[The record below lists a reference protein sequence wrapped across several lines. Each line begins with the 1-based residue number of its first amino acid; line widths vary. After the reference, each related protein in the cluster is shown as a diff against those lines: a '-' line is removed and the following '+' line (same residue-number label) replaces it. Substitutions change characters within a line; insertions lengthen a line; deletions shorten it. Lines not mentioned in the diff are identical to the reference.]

1 MIISASRRTDIPSFY
16 GRWFINRL
24 REGFFYTF
32 NPFNSKTVLSMQ
44 VSPETVECI
53 VFWTKDPAAFL
64 SVLDEID
71 EMGYRY
77 YFQFTITPY
86 DTDIETNIRAKDK
99 IMDTFVTLS
108 ERIGKEKVILRYDP
122 ILLTDRYNLDFHD
135 RAFADM
141 SRRLADHTKKIVISF
156 IDRYR
161 KNSSDMKSNKIREL
175 TVDEMT
181 SLGKSMASHAKN
193 AGLTL
198 ETCAE
203 EIDLSRFG
211 IGHSSCVDGR
221 LIESITGSRLKGRD
235 KSDPGRAHCGCM
247 KSIDIGRYDCC
258 IHNCLYCY
266 ANINREK
273 AVANFKAHEPSSP
286 VLYGDYRTMEI
297 KARKDAV
304 KLRLEDSDD

>member
-24 REGFFYTF
+24 REGFFYTS
-32 NPFNSKTVLSMQ
+32 NPFNSKTVLSVQ

-64 SVLDEID
+64 SALDEID
-71 EMGYRY
+71 KMGYMY

-86 DTDIETNIRAKDK
+86 DTDIETNIREKGK
-99 IMDTFVTLS
+99 IIKTFRALS
-108 ERIGKEKVILRYDP
+108 ERIGKERVILRYDP
-122 ILLTDRYNLDFHD
+122 ILLTDRYSLEFHD
-135 RAFADM
+135 RAFADI
-141 SRRLADHTKKIVISF
+141 SRQLAGYTQKIVISF

-161 KNSSDMKSNKIREL
+161 KNSGDMKNNKVREL
-175 TVDEMT
+175 TVDEMIRL
-181 SLGKSMASHAKN
+181 SQSMAAHAKS

-203 EIDLSRFG
+203 EIDLSRFD
-211 IGHSSCVDGR
+211 IGHSRCIDGR
-221 LIESITGSRLKGRD
+221 LIESITGCRLKGRD

-247 KSIDIGRYDCC
+247 KSIDVGKYDSC

-273 AVANFKAHEPSSP
+273 AIANFKAHDPSSP
-286 VLYGDYRTMEI
+286 VLYGDIRQMQM

-304 KLRLEDSDD
+304 SLRLADD